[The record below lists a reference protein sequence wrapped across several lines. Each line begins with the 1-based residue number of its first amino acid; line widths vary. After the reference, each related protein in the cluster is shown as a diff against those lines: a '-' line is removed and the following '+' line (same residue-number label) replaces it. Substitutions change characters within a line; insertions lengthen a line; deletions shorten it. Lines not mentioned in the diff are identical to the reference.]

1 LDALA
6 VIAQET
12 MKTQTYSMWDAM
24 LASPTEPMTEKQR
37 RHQLTRMWS
46 GLAALETAA
55 EPTRDDW
62 AVCSDAVNLMETLIE
77 HGHIEDSDNLV
88 FDALK
93 ALAEAGERSFAGK
106 PIRLDGA
113 GIQAVR
119 AILEDYAMVLEALP
133 HRTMIH
139 CHRLT
144 EKRLHAILAGKPRP
158 HDIQLTK
165 ATT

>member
-1 LDALA
+1 
-6 VIAQET
+6 
-12 MKTQTYSMWDAM
+12 M
-24 LASPTEPMTEKQR
+24 LASPTEPMDEKQR

-46 GLAALETAA
+46 GLAALETAE

-77 HGHIEDSDNLV
+77 GGRVEDTNNLL
-88 FDALK
+88 FDAMK
-93 ALAEAGERSFAGK
+93 ALAEAGQRSFAGK
-106 PIRLDGA
+106 TIRLDGK

-119 AILEDYAMVLEALP
+119 GLLEDYAEILEVLP

-144 EKRLHAILAGKPRP
+144 ENRLQKIMAGKSQP
-158 HDIQLTK
+158 HDIIVTK
-165 ATT
+165 EPT

>member
-1 LDALA
+1 MRL
-6 VIAQET
+6 
-12 MKTQTYSMWDAM
+12 KTYSMLDAM
-24 LASPTEPMTEKQR
+24 LASPTEPMNEKQR

-46 GLAALETAA
+46 GLAALETSA

-77 HGHIEDSDNLV
+77 GGRVEDTNNLL
-88 FDALK
+88 FDAMS
-93 ALAEAGERSFAGK
+93 ALAQAGQRSFAGK

-119 AILEDYAMVLEALP
+119 GLLEDYAMVLESLP
-133 HRTMIH
+133 ARTMIH

-144 EKRLHAILAGKPRP
+144 EQRLQGILKGRK
-158 HDIQLTK
+158 HDHDVVIL
-165 ATT
+165 

>member
-1 LDALA
+1 
-6 VIAQET
+6 

-24 LASPTEPMTEKQR
+24 LASPMEPMSEKQR
-37 RHQLTRMWS
+37 RHQLIRMWS
-46 GLAALETAA
+46 GLAALETSA

-77 HGHIEDSDNLV
+77 GGRVDDSNNLL
-88 FDALK
+88 FDAIR
-93 ALAEAGERSFAGK
+93 ALAEAGQRSFAGK

-119 AILEDYAMVLEALP
+119 AILEDYSMVLESLP
-133 HRTMIH
+133 ARTMIH

-144 EKRLHAILAGKPRP
+144 EQRLQGILKGRKQA
-158 HDIQLTK
+158 HDVIVS
-165 ATT
+165 

>member
-1 LDALA
+1 MKK
-6 VIAQET
+6 ET
-12 MKTQTYSMWDAM
+12 YTMWDAM
-24 LASPTEPMTEKQR
+24 LASPTEPMPLTKR
-37 RHQLTRMWS
+37 TYQLTRMWS
-46 GLAALETAA
+46 GLSALETAY

-77 HGHIEDSDNLV
+77 GGRVEDTNNLL
-88 FDALK
+88 FDAMK
-93 ALAEAGERSFAGK
+93 ALAEAGQRSFAGH
-106 PIRLDGA
+106 PIRLDGK

-119 AILEDYAMVLEALP
+119 AILEDYAEVLEALP

-144 EKRLHAILAGKPRP
+144 EQRLRKILDGKPRS

-165 ATT
+165 EPT

>member
-1 LDALA
+1 
-6 VIAQET
+6 

-24 LASPTEPMTEKQR
+24 LASPTEPMNEKQR

-55 EPTRDDW
+55 EPTKDDW

-77 HGHIEDSDNLV
+77 GGRVDDSNNLL
-88 FDALK
+88 FDAIR
-93 ALAEAGERSFAGK
+93 ALAEAGQRSFAGK

-119 AILEDYAMVLEALP
+119 AILEDYAMVLESLP
-133 HRTMIH
+133 ARTMIH

-144 EKRLHAILAGKPRP
+144 EKRLHGILKGRKQA

-165 ATT
+165 ETK

>member
-1 LDALA
+1 MKK
-6 VIAQET
+6 ET
-12 MKTQTYSMWDAM
+12 YTMLDAM
-24 LASPTEPMTEKQR
+24 LASPTEPMNEKQR

-46 GLAALETAA
+46 GLSALETSD

-77 HGHIEDSDNLV
+77 GGRVEDTNNLL
-88 FDALK
+88 FDAMR
-93 ALAEAGERSFAGK
+93 ALAEAGQRSFAGK

-119 AILEDYAMVLEALP
+119 AILEDYAMVLESLP
-133 HRTMIH
+133 ARTMIH

-144 EKRLHAILAGKPRP
+144 EKRLHKILNGKPRS

-165 ATT
+165 EPT

>member
-1 LDALA
+1 MSN
-6 VIAQET
+6 ET
-12 MKTQTYSMWDAM
+12 YTMWDAM
-24 LASPTEPMTEKQR
+24 LASPTEPMNEKQR

-46 GLAALETAA
+46 GLSALETSD

-77 HGHIEDSDNLV
+77 GGRVVDENNLL
-88 FDALK
+88 FDAIR
-93 ALAEAGERSFAGK
+93 ALAEAGQRSFAGH
-106 PIRLDGA
+106 PIRLDGK

-119 AILEDYAMVLEALP
+119 GLLEDYAAILEVLP

-144 EKRLHAILAGKPRP
+144 EKRLEKIMAGKSQP
-158 HDIQLTK
+158 HDITITK
-165 ATT
+165 EPK

>member
-1 LDALA
+1 MKK
-6 VIAQET
+6 ET
-12 MKTQTYSMWDAM
+12 YTMWDAM
-24 LASPTEPMTEKQR
+24 LASPTEPMSEKQR

-46 GLAALETAA
+46 GLAALETSA
-55 EPTRDDW
+55 EPTRDYW

-77 HGHIEDSDNLV
+77 GGRVEDTNNLL
-88 FDALK
+88 FDAMK
-93 ALAEAGERSFAGK
+93 ALAEAGQRSFAGHA
-106 PIRLDGA
+106 IRLDGA

-144 EKRLHAILAGKPRP
+144 EKRLQKIMAGKSQP
-158 HDIQLTK
+158 HDITVTK
-165 ATT
+165 EPT